1 MNRTM
6 AYRVSAFAALAVLGL
21 LHGCSG
27 SSDRTSTQEP
37 APLPPEGPA
46 QSPAQAEPATSV
58 AIANPASE
66 NCIKQGGRLSIE
78 KTPKGDEYGLCA
90 FEDNHQ
96 CEEWALL
103 RGECR
108 AGGVRIT
115 GYLTPAGRFCAIT
128 GGTYTVTSGNDAAT
142 ERGTCKLPN
151 GKECEAAAYFS
162 GDCTR
167 SP

>member
-1 MNRTM
+1 MNRTI
-6 AYRVSAFAALAVLGL
+6 AYRVSTVAAVTVLIL
-21 LHGCSG
+21 LQGC
-27 SSDRTSTQEP
+27 SDRTSTQEP
-37 APLPPEGPA
+37 APMPPEAPA
-46 QSPAQAEPATSV
+46 QSPAQAEPAASV
-58 AIANPASE
+58 TIPNPASE
-66 NCIKQGGRLSIE
+66 NCIKQGGRSSVE
-78 KTPKGDEYGLCA
+78 KTPKGGEYRVCA

-142 ERGTCKLPN
+142 ERGTCKLPG
-151 GKECEAAAYFS
+151 GKECEAETYFS

-167 SP
+167 SAP